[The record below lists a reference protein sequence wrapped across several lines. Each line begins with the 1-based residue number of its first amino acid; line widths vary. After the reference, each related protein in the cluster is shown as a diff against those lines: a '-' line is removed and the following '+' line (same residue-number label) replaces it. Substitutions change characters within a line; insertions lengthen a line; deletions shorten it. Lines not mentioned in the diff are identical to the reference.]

1 MNTIVQHNTNISIP
15 SPSVTPESNL
25 KRYLFEINQIP
36 MLKQREEYDLAKSWI
51 AHGDTNAAHRLVMSH
66 LRLVAKIASGYRGYG
81 LPYEDLISEGNIG
94 VMHAV
99 KRFDPDKGARLAT
112 YASWW
117 IHAAIKEYIL
127 QNWSLVKLGSSH
139 AQKKL
144 FFRLRAT
151 KEKIG
156 ALESGDLSPDQIQ
169 QISAELDVPAKDV
182 QIANRRLIGSDLSL
196 HSKRSASQDD
206 SSQWEDW
213 LESEKPT
220 QDVVLEQDNEMQ
232 YRRLLMEQALSKLT
246 TREAEIIAARRL
258 QDPPQTLD
266 ALSQH
271 FKVSIERIR
280 QIENKAFEKLH
291 TIIQDL
297 VASHQDTPTPK
308 RLPHLHQ
315 NMSV

>member
-1 MNTIVQHNTNISIP
+1 MNTIVHQNTNISIP
-15 SPSVTPESNL
+15 SPSVTPDSNL

-36 MLKQREEYDLAKSWI
+36 MLKEREEYDLAKAWI
-51 AHGDTNAAHRLVMSH
+51 KDGDTTAAHRLVMSH

-99 KRFDPDKGARLAT
+99 KRFDPNKGARLAT

-144 FFRLRAT
+144 FFKLKGT

-156 ALESGDLSPDQIQ
+156 ALENGDLSPTQIQ
-169 QISAELDVPAKDV
+169 QISAELEVPEKEV
-182 QIANRRLIGSDLSL
+182 QIANRRLMGNDLSL
-196 HSKRSASQDD
+196 NTKRANAEGE
-206 SSQWEDW
+206 SSEWEEW
-213 LESEKPT
+213 LESEAPT
-220 QDVVLEQDNEMQ
+220 QDVVVEQNNEMA
-232 YRRLLMEQALSKLT
+232 YRRMLMEQALSQLT
-246 TREAEIIAARRL
+246 PREAEILNARRL

-266 ALSQH
+266 ALSQK
-271 FKVSIERIR
+271 FEVSMERIR
-280 QIENKAFEKLH
+280 QIENKAFEKIH
-291 TIIQDL
+291 KIIQDL
-297 VASHQDTPTPK
+297 IKNPNPSKDPPK
-308 RLPHLHQ
+308 LVHKT
-315 NMSV
+315 